1 MIFDWYL
8 VYNLTDFD
16 ALNIHSKSIPLNTE
30 DRGLI
35 NLIITKGQY
44 YGVNFVDDDI
54 FLAVGINNQNPFN
67 LGSRSVAIDTHNNLW
82 IGLEQ

>member
-16 ALNIHSKSIPLNTE
+16 ALSIPSKFIALNTE

-35 NLIITKGQY
+35 NLTITKGQY
-44 YGVNFVDDDI
+44 YGVNFLDDDI

-67 LGSRSVAIDTHNNLW
+67 LGSRSVAIDEDNNLW
-82 IGLEQ
+82 IGLQQ